1 MNMVETISLPEDTV
15 RLPAE
20 RIHEFIYR
28 VFAAAGFLPTH
39 ARRCADVLTS
49 ADLRG
54 IRSHGV
60 ARLPKFLNLIRQGQI
75 NLAPKMSFRAGS
87 PTTGI
92 YDADNGSGIV
102 ASTLAMEK
110 AMVLA
115 EEYGTGFVAVKN
127 TSHFGYP
134 GYYVQQAMKKGLIGI
149 CMSNGDRIVTPTFA
163 IEPFMGSNPM
173 SFGIPGGPDSHDFY
187 LDMATAVV
195 ARGKI
200 ETYLREKKPVPKG
213 WTPESL
219 GPLEL
224 DENGILSFDTPL
236 LPLGGENIE
245 TGSHKGY
252 ALSLMVELLCSLL
265 VGQTSPSTGHFMG
278 AIRLSS
284 FQPPDKAHEHM
295 KNIFNEIRNLKKTP
309 GRRRIFIPGELEAI
323 AEKENQEMGIPISA
337 PVMKQILLLKQQFKI
352 DLDIEK
358 GK

>member
-1 MNMVETISLPEDTV
+1 MVESIPVPEGTI
-15 RLPAE
+15 RLPVE
-20 RIHEFIYR
+20 IIHEFIDKAFR
-28 VFAAAGFLPTH
+28 TVGLLPEH
-39 ARRCADVLTS
+39 AKLCADVLTS

-60 ARLPKFLNLIRQGQI
+60 ARLPKFLNLIRQGLI
-75 NLAPKMSFRAGS
+75 NKTPDMSFRAGS
-87 PTTGI
+87 RTTGI
-92 YDADNGSGIV
+92 YDADNGPGIV

-110 AMVLA
+110 AIALA

-134 GYYVQQAMKKGLIGI
+134 GYYVHKAMGKGLIGI

-163 IEPFMGSNPM
+163 IEPFMGSNPL
-173 SFGIPGGPDSHDFY
+173 SVGIPGGPDSHGFY

-200 ETYLREKKPVPKG
+200 ETYLREKRPIPAG
-213 WTPESL
+213 WTPESF

-224 DENGILSFDTPL
+224 DDNGILGFDVPL
-236 LPLGGENIE
+236 LPLGGENPE

-265 VGQTSPSTGHFMG
+265 VGQTSPTTGHFMG

-284 FQPPDKAHEHM
+284 FQPPALVHEHM
-295 KNIFNEIRNLKKTP
+295 KMIFTEIRNLKKAS
-309 GRRRIFIPGELEAI
+309 GQDRIFIPGEIEAI
-323 AEKENQEMGIPISA
+323 AEKENRQLGIPIVA
-337 PVMKQILLLKQQFKI
+337 PVMKQILRLNQELGI
-352 DLDIEK
+352 GLDIK
-358 GK
+358 PPGS